1 MAVKIPQIVPTIL
14 TNNVEEFQAALVM
27 LNEFTKHVQIDV
39 SDGQFATNK
48 TISLN
53 QIFWPEDWQVDL
65 HLMMKKPSEII
76 DQVILMKPRLV
87 IVHAEIE
94 DDMKLISSKLHQA
107 GIKFGIAL
115 LKSTVPETKSNLIAG
130 AEHVLIF
137 AGELGQMGGQASIL
151 QTEKVRLIR
160 KISPMVEIGWDGGA
174 NIDNLSVILRSG
186 VDIVNV
192 GSAIS
197 MTPNPQEAFKQMVE
211 MTKKNDII

>member
-39 SDGQFATNK
+39 SDGQFTTNK

-87 IVHAEIE
+87 IVHTEIE